1 MHSAIP
7 RAKRVANFRHQ
18 ADDSTSLQFEH
29 LESRHLL
36 ATYFVDNAGSD
47 SIGDGTIGNPF
58 GTISHAKNF
67 AVAGDT
73 VAIREGIYRE
83 QVNLTRSGTAGN
95 PITFEAFNG
104 ENVLLTTT
112 EPLTGWTQHSGNI
125 YRATFD
131 SNIFGRNNL
140 TLFVDD
146 VLMTEAHWSDV
157 GGNVDTLDS
166 AQWAS
171 MSSGNLTTIT
181 DTQLRNMTND
191 RWNGGFVWTQT
202 SDFTMEVRQIVDF
215 TSNSSS
221 GVLTLDR
228 PLDRD
233 PRSGDRYLIFDHLA
247 ALDAPG
253 EWYFDEAT
261 NSVYLWA
268 PGGGDPDNYSV
279 EVKHRRETFDLN
291 GHDHIHIRGIDFR
304 GGDLDMEGSDYVVL
318 QGSRIQMPDRGF
330 GPGGSGGVRSLI
342 VDGSHN
348 VIRDNEFDG
357 VHGTAVF
364 LEGSHNEIVNNYFH
378 DIGYNNVN
386 GAAVNMRPG
395 SADNLISHNTIT
407 RVGRAAIAGNTERAL
422 IQHNDFSYAALS
434 TADVG
439 AIYFANNTAGSSE
452 IRYNIFHDI
461 RGDKVTGVY
470 ADNFSNDLVVHHN
483 LMYDLSPWGG
493 KVNLPTGFMLWFN
506 NTIYNSGVID
516 GWAPNGV
523 SNSSLGSKF
532 YNNIFSS
539 LDSDFFTSPDSADAS
554 NNLQTTSGSHFV
566 AAGAR
571 DFRLVGSS
579 AAVDAGLVIPGIT
592 VNYTGAAP
600 DIGALELGESMFAVG
615 HNFQTPPNPTYDW
628 QRNLFSN
635 FAINGGFE
643 QGLEGWIVEA
653 GTPQTVQ
660 GNGWNYRGK
669 NLALFG
675 DDGLELKP
683 GDRLAQTFTGLQP
696 HTTYLVR
703 ANARILPQD
712 IQIEAFDGSSGSFTM
727 ETIRSETG
735 VGSADPGEWLRFDGV
750 DFGAGTP
757 RYNRVEL
764 GVTRTSAVNVEI
776 RIDNPLTGP
785 LLGTINV
792 GSQGE
797 PWFMEQASIS
807 AVTGI
812 HSVYLVFQGDAGAG
826 VFDRFRFLDTNT
838 QERVTLGAEGY
849 TTTGQQTSAL
859 IGGPYWAEP
868 MPSMEFTTGPNSTSA
883 TVYLEK
889 SGGILNGYIDYFTF
903 TTSDDQPL
911 PLIPGDFDGNTQV
924 DAEDLPLWE
933 SSYGLTGAIQ
943 GDANFDGETNGAD
956 FLTWQRNFG
965 AGVPTTLIDGSL
977 GNGSFE
983 TFAGGQ
989 GAPEQ
994 TNSNR
999 VAASFNSPNVTDTAV
1014 ASIPGWTI
1022 VLERYLDGNSGN
1034 TFAGFDSTA
1043 NRASEGQ
1050 RYAFANK
1057 RSRATLTSD
1066 PAASYTTVAGD
1077 TFVLQFD
1084 SGSTESSNAEYIARL
1099 VFGSQIR
1106 HLDTFTESAD
1116 GDGSTAAYT
1125 TDREYTYTATAADAG
1140 VQPRVE
1146 FVINAGPNTNN
1157 GQWLLDN
1164 VRLEVKRGAPSASSF
1179 ISAAKAENST
1189 AETEPLKESSIA
1201 LYSRDLIDAAMAY
1214 INLPIIPEE
1223 EFAPEQRQEF
1233 YERAFAGFG
1242 EDLLAPA
1249 QSNRED
1255 DFLSNSTQE
1264 REQFED
1270 DELIQVTLDT
1280 MFD

>member
-7 RAKRVANFRHQ
+7 RAKCVANFRHQ

-112 EPLTGWTQHSGNI
+112 QPLTGWTQHSGNI
-125 YRATFD
+125 YQTTFD
-131 SNIFGRNNL
+131 SNIFGRNNF

-202 SDFTMEVRQIVDF
+202 TDFTLEVRRIVDF
-215 TSNSSS
+215 TSNSSN
-221 GVLTLDR
+221 GVLTLES
-228 PLDRD
+228 PLNND
-233 PRSGDRYLIFDHLA
+233 PRSGDRYLIFNQLA
-247 ALDAPG
+247 ALDAAG

-261 NSVYLWA
+261 NTVYLWA
-268 PGGGDPDNYSV
+268 PGGGDPDNFSV
-279 EVKHRRETFDLN
+279 EVKHRSEAFDLN

-304 GGDLDMEGSDYVVL
+304 GGDLDMAGSDYVVL

-330 GPGGSGGVRSLI
+330 GPEGSGGERSLI

-348 VIRDNEFDG
+348 IIRDNEFDG

-386 GAAVNMRPG
+386 GAAVNLRPG

-407 RVGRAAIAGNTERAL
+407 RVGRAAIGGNTERAL

-439 AIYFANNTAGSSE
+439 AIYFANNTVGSSE

-516 GWAPNGV
+516 GWAPTGV

-539 LDSDFFTSPDSADAS
+539 LDSDFFASPDSADAS

-566 AAGAR
+566 AAAAR

-592 VNYTGAAP
+592 DNYTGAAP

-615 HNFQTPPNPTYDW
+615 HNFLTPPSPTYDW

-643 QGLEGWIVEA
+643 QGLQGWIVEA
-653 GTPQTVQ
+653 GTPQAVQ

-675 DDGLELKP
+675 DYGLELKP
-683 GDRLAQTFTGLQP
+683 GDRLEQTLTGLQP
-696 HTTYLVR
+696 NTTYLAR
-703 ANARILPQD
+703 ANARVLPKD
-712 IQIEAFDGSSGSFTM
+712 IQLEDFDATNGRFAIQS
-727 ETIRSETG
+727 IRSEQG
-735 VGSADPGEWLRFDGV
+735 VTNLGQGQWLRFDGI
-750 DFGAGTP
+750 DFGSGTP
-757 RYNRVEL
+757 LYDHVEL
-764 GVTRTSAVNVEI
+764 GVTRTTPVSIEV
-776 RIDNPLTGP
+776 RIDDPTTGQ
-785 LLGTINV
+785 LLGTIQV
-792 GSQGE
+792 GTNGE
-797 PWFMEQASIS
+797 PWFIEDAPIS
-807 AVTGI
+807 AVTGV
-812 HSVYLVFQGDAGAG
+812 HSVYLVFNDSAGAG
-826 VFDRFRFLDTNT
+826 TFDRFRFLDLDT
-838 QERVTLGAEGY
+838 QERVSFGVENHTLQNEEVMIE
-849 TTTGQQTSAL
+849 
-859 IGGPYWAEP
+859 IGGPYFVEP
-868 MPSMEFTTGPNSTSA
+868 TPILEFTTGPSSTSA

-889 SGGILNGYIDYFTF
+889 TSGALNGYIDYFNF
-903 TTSDDQPL
+903 TTSVNQPP
-911 PLIPGDFDGNTQV
+911 PLVPGDFDGNTQV
-924 DAEDLPLWE
+924 DAQDLPLWQN
-933 SSYGLTGAIQ
+933 SYGQSGAIQ
-943 GDANFDGETNGAD
+943 GDADFDGQSDGMD
-956 FLTWQRNFG
+956 FLLWQRNFG
-965 AGVPTTLIDGSL
+965 VGVPTTLIDSSM

-983 TFAGGQ
+983 NFIGGQ

-994 TNSNR
+994 TNANR
-999 VAASFNSPNVTDTAV
+999 VAASFDTPNVTDTSV
-1014 ASIPGWTI
+1014 ATIPGWTI

-1043 NRASEGQ
+1043 NRASVGQ

-1057 RSRATLTSD
+1057 RSRATLTSN
-1066 PAASYTTVAGD
+1066 PTASYTTTVGD

-1084 SGSTESSNAEYIARL
+1084 SGSTESSNAEYIVRL
-1099 VFGSQIR
+1099 VFGSQVR
-1106 HLDTFTESAD
+1106 QLDTFTESAD

-1140 VQPRVE
+1140 VQPHVE

-1189 AETEPLKESSIA
+1189 AETEPLRESSTA
-1201 LYSRDLIDAAMAY
+1201 LFSRDLIDAAMAY

-1249 QSNRED
+1249 QSIRED